1 MTPRWLRL
9 GSLLAAVLAV
19 LLSACSVQV
28 PGTGPTDTPG
38 DAYKVTA
45 VFDDALNLTH
55 GAPVKIGG
63 VKVGEVTAIRADDYT
78 ARVDLAIDDDTKIPK
93 GSLFRLRYTTALGE
107 LFVEVHP
114 AEGGASLA
122 DGNVVQAPDAET
134 AVTVED
140 TLASASLLINGGSLG
155 QVQTIVDE
163 LNTALSGRVGAT
175 RGLLTQTDLFLKNA
189 LTSTREIDRV
199 LSALSSVSK
208 TLAARKNTINK
219 ALRQIRPAAKTLT
232 DNTDELAKLLRRTS
246 SMARST
252 DRVVRRTRNDLVKV
266 VDQVGPLVDKLFEI
280 DGSLEGNLGLANRF
294 IGQVD
299 NAVPTDYIN
308 LRAVGNLLSILQVPG
323 LPVLGDLVP
332 TNRQQ
337 GRQQAAAAEKGR

>member
-1 MTPRWLRL
+1 MRPSSLRL
-9 GSLLAAVLAV
+9 GWLLALVV
-19 LLSACSVQV
+19 LLSACSIQV
-28 PGTGPTDTPG
+28 PGTGPTGTPD

-78 ARVDLAIDDDTKIPK
+78 ARVDLAIDDETKIPK

-114 AEGGASLA
+114 AEKGAALA
-122 DGNVVQAPDAET
+122 NGTVVAAPEAET

-155 QVQTIVDE
+155 QVSTIVDE

-175 RGLLTQTDLFLKNA
+175 RGLLTQTDLFLKEA
-189 LTSTREIDRV
+189 LSSTREIDRI
-199 LSALSSVSK
+199 LSALTSVSK
-208 TLAARKNTINK
+208 TLNARKKTINE

-232 DNTDELAKLLRRTS
+232 DNTDDLVKLLKRTS

-252 DRVVRRTRNDLVKV
+252 DRVVRRTRTDLVKV
-266 VDQVGPLVDKLFEI
+266 VDQVGPLVDKMFEI
-280 DGSLEGNLGLANRF
+280 DGGLETNLSRASHF
-294 IGQVD
+294 MGQID
-299 NAVPTDYIN
+299 GAVPTDYIN
-308 LRAVGNLLSILQVPG
+308 LIGVGNLLSILRLPG
-323 LPVLGDLVP
+323 LPVLGDL
-332 TNRQQ
+332 TQQSRQQ
-337 GRQQAAAAEKGR
+337 PVRAEKGR

>member
-1 MTPRWLRL
+1 MRL
-9 GSLLAAVLAV
+9 AHLLAGLLAV
-19 LLSACSVQV
+19 PLTACSLQV
-28 PGTGPTDTPG
+28 PGTGPTGTPD

-63 VKVGEVTAIRADDYT
+63 VKVGEVTAIKADDYT
-78 ARVDLAIDDDTKIPK
+78 ARVDLAIDDETKIPK

-114 AEGGASLA
+114 AEDGAALTN
-122 DGNVVQAPDAET
+122 GNVVAAPEAET

-155 QVQTIVDE
+155 QVSTIVDE
-163 LNTALSGRVGAT
+163 LNIALSGRVGAT
-175 RGLLTQTDLFLKNA
+175 RGLMTQTDLFLKEA
-189 LTSTREIDRV
+189 LGSTREIDRI

-208 TLAARKNTINK
+208 TLAAREDTINE
-219 ALRQIRPAAKTLT
+219 ALRKIRPAAKTLT
-232 DNTDELAKLLRRTS
+232 ENTDELAALLKRTS

-252 DRVVRRTRNDLVKV
+252 DRVVRRTRKDMVKV
-266 VDQVGPLVDKLFEI
+266 VDQVGPLVDTLFEI

-294 IGQVD
+294 IGKVD

-308 LRAVGNLLSILQVPG
+308 LHAVGNLLSILNVPG
-323 LPVLGDLVP
+323 LPGLPLLSDQRQPVP
-332 TNRQQ
+332 
-337 GRQQAAAAEKGR
+337 AEKGR